1 MEIIN
6 RRVADCKADKCIDCS
21 YIDTYNQLLNY
32 VRLLDNEED
41 IEIATERLAKDN
53 QWSRLHALSALKSKY
68 QSEGRKEEAVI
79 VDGIMDREK
88 SKPKKQPDTGF
99 HDDM

>member
-1 MEIIN
+1 
-6 RRVADCKADKCIDCS
+6 
-21 YIDTYNQLLNY
+21 
-32 VRLLDNEED
+32 VRWLDNEED

-68 QSEGRKEEAVI
+68 QSEGRKEEAII
-79 VDGIMDREK
+79 VDRLIHREE
-88 SKPKKQPDTGF
+88 SKAKTESDTGF